1 MLSFREKILRSCR
14 QLAEWTDKEGEEGK
28 EYCSIST
35 YLICLFRLYVA
46 ILVQYATTNSKH
58 TYKVLYR
65 SATSPSLSAWS
76 VHLAKLPTQTGYG
89 TYGGTADGTNCC
101 FLYWA
106 EYSKTTTLFA
116 VITISL
122 RCMLSVLVL
131 PVPAWWVSS
140 RLNRRIHRTPKQTPG
155 DLEYGDGFPKYV
167 KCGGE
172 KHITLNIFENSN
184 FI

>member
-106 EYSKTTTLFA
+106 VLWENEVFEQNIQKRPLCLLSPPSRCA
-116 VITISL
+116 VCFWCSSCQFL
-122 RCMLSVLVL
+122 PDEFLLVWIDGSTEL
-131 PVPAWWVSS
+131 QNKHQEIWNMEMVSQS
-140 RLNRRIHRTPKQTPG
+140 M
-155 DLEYGDGFPKYV
+155 
-167 KCGGE
+167 
-172 KHITLNIFENSN
+172 
-184 FI
+184 